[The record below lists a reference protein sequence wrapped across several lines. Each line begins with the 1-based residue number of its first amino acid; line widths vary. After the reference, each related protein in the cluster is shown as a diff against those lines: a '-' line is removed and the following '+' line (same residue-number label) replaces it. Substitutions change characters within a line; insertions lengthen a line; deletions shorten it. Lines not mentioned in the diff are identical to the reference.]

1 MNESHPPTILDE
13 QLDLLVDG
21 ALPPADRRAL
31 LLTLDAAP
39 GGWRRCALA
48 FLEAQAWRAALAPA
62 GKKAAVADPDFDPLP
77 LRPKARPGRSRLA
90 PLARFAALLLVG
102 FLAGR
107 LTFLPASQTGP
118 APLVVEADPPPPAA
132 KVPEAEPVEPE
143 PVAYLTLTS
152 HDTAADPAA
161 SPGVPLYA
169 GPGLDDD
176 WLRSQPSFVP
186 EEVRKELENRGYQL
200 DSQRRLISVQVD
212 NEGRY
217 ISVPV
222 DNVSLRYVGGP
233 L

>member
-13 QLDLLVDG
+13 QLDRLVDG
-21 ALPPADRRAL
+21 ALPPDDRRAL
-31 LLTLDAAP
+31 LLALDTAP
-39 GGWRRCALA
+39 DGWRRCALA

-62 GKKAAVADPDFDPLP
+62 AKKAAAADPDFDPLP
-77 LRPKARPGRSRLA
+77 FRPKARPGRSRLA

-107 LTFLPASQTGP
+107 LTFSPADRTGP
-118 APLVVEADPPPPAA
+118 APLVVEADPSSPAA
-132 KVPEAEPVEPE
+132 EAPEAEPAQPE

-152 HDTAADPAA
+152 HDTAADPAD